1 MIDPLALESHFDQ
14 LASLAPQERLAQL
27 KLISRQ
33 SPDLARR
40 LAALLDAHEATT
52 TTMDGLVPSQ
62 LRHWTAFDPEQLI
75 GQQLGDWLLTR
86 ELGRGGMGVVFA
98 ARREA
103 EGVEQQAAIK
113 FLSLPVFDAVLAD
126 RFVREAKMLTRLNH
140 PGICRLR
147 DWGRTDQGWPY
158 LVLDLI
164 DGQPIDEA
172 TSQWSRREKLATI
185 AKVAETVAAAHR
197 QMVIH
202 LDLKPDNILIDAQRN
217 AILLDFGVSRVLAE
231 KDGEATATLTRWLTP
246 NYASPEQLR
255 GEPATAASD
264 IFALGVI
271 TYQLLT
277 GERPHDLT
285 GLSITD
291 ALARLENPTWPQG
304 GGRKRI
310 QGDLRA
316 VLARAMH
323 PDASQRYASAQSLAD
338 DLQAVLARRPVAAR
352 PDSLAYRLKKLVQR
366 NPIVAPL
373 GALSAAAIVLLAAQL
388 AWQANDLALQ
398 RDRADLEA
406 TRARA
411 ASELLLG
418 AVQAADPTGSRASA
432 TTVGE
437 MLEAAIDRA
446 VLDAEADPLLA
457 AETLLRIADVRRVL
471 GEYAGSIPVYELA
484 LELIDP
490 HPEPELELRSELL
503 SGLAASLRQTEQSE
517 RARSLLVAELEQAPF
532 PADWRVWLSLA
543 QIDLAEGDLD
553 SAEQALQRASERV
566 PVSLAQGRAMIA
578 HSTGNLHT
586 ARGQLDEGLSW
597 FEQAIA
603 AARSGP
609 VSRET
614 LAAALLN
621 SADILSRQGRIDPA
635 LAAADEALSLRI
647 EMFGSRHVRTIPSHI
662 SHAYVLMHA
671 GRWDEALT
679 AAYRAADL
687 ERSLA
692 GPDTR
697 RMAAIWS
704 AIGLSAERSGDWE
717 RAAEGFSEAL
727 AIQQELLPDD
737 HHDLAA
743 TRSNLASVL
752 MAQDQFEQP
761 LELLMQAWEVHHTAA
776 QGQASRSL
784 AITEVNIAWCYLHLG
799 EPGEALRWSRSALQ
813 GAEQVID
820 PEFWLLGHFRNV
832 HAEALMANGR
842 IDEAKTQAQTV
853 EHLYAASEIPVRL
866 QSLTDNLELLKRIAL
881 QSGENELAEEYRQ
894 RLRKLASD
902 PARATH

>member
-14 LASLAPQERLAQL
+14 LASLAPKERLAQL

-398 RDRADLEA
+398 RD
-406 TRARA
+406 
-411 ASELLLG
+411 
-418 AVQAADPTGSRASA
+418 
-432 TTVGE
+432 
-437 MLEAAIDRA
+437 
-446 VLDAEADPLLA
+446 
-457 AETLLRIADVRRVL
+457 
-471 GEYAGSIPVYELA
+471 
-484 LELIDP
+484 
-490 HPEPELELRSELL
+490 
-503 SGLAASLRQTEQSE
+503 
-517 RARSLLVAELEQAPF
+517 
-532 PADWRVWLSLA
+532 
-543 QIDLAEGDLD
+543 
-553 SAEQALQRASERV
+553 
-566 PVSLAQGRAMIA
+566 
-578 HSTGNLHT
+578 
-586 ARGQLDEGLSW
+586 
-597 FEQAIA
+597 
-603 AARSGP
+603 
-609 VSRET
+609 
-614 LAAALLN
+614 
-621 SADILSRQGRIDPA
+621 
-635 LAAADEALSLRI
+635 
-647 EMFGSRHVRTIPSHI
+647 
-662 SHAYVLMHA
+662 
-671 GRWDEALT
+671 
-679 AAYRAADL
+679 
-687 ERSLA
+687 
-692 GPDTR
+692 
-697 RMAAIWS
+697 
-704 AIGLSAERSGDWE
+704 
-717 RAAEGFSEAL
+717 
-727 AIQQELLPDD
+727 
-737 HHDLAA
+737 
-743 TRSNLASVL
+743 
-752 MAQDQFEQP
+752 
-761 LELLMQAWEVHHTAA
+761 
-776 QGQASRSL
+776 
-784 AITEVNIAWCYLHLG
+784 
-799 EPGEALRWSRSALQ
+799 
-813 GAEQVID
+813 
-820 PEFWLLGHFRNV
+820 
-832 HAEALMANGR
+832 
-842 IDEAKTQAQTV
+842 
-853 EHLYAASEIPVRL
+853 
-866 QSLTDNLELLKRIAL
+866 
-881 QSGENELAEEYRQ
+881 
-894 RLRKLASD
+894 
-902 PARATH
+902 